1 MADEKI
7 GIVEQLLMGAKDF
20 FNGGSIEQLAE
31 VQGIKPVENPKTLA
45 GGWPADQDLD
55 AFLEE
60 IYSNC

>member
-1 MADEKI
+1 VADEKK

-20 FNGGSIEQLAE
+20 ISGRSIEQLAE

-45 GGWPADQDLD
+45 GEWPADQDLD

-60 IYSNC
+60 IYSNR